1 MYEKPYASNKILLI
15 HQLVNTKIQESA
27 TVINHVNELNSLLQ
41 RLVSIDIKFD
51 DEVHALFTNFVD

>member
-27 TVINHVNELNSLLQ
+27 TVINHVNELNSLL
-41 RLVSIDIKFD
+41 
-51 DEVHALFTNFVD
+51 